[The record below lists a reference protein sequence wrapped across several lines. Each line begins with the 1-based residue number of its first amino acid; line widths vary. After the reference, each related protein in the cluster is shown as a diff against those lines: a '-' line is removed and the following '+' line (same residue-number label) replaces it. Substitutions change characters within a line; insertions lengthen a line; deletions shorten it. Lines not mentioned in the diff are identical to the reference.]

1 MKLSIII
8 PVHNEDRTIEK
19 VLEKVMQ
26 VDLRKWER
34 EIIVVDDGSTDRTK
48 EILEKFRK
56 SLSKNRKLLTILHHP
71 ENKGK
76 GAAIKTALKKATGDY
91 VIIQDA
97 DSEYNPD
104 DIPRLLS
111 DAKAGIA
118 VFGNRGVRRYPE
130 RGFHFVLGAKILT
143 WIVNL
148 LYRRRLYDLY
158 TGYKLIPAKVLKSLD
173 LQSNGFEF
181 EAEVTCKLIKKGVN
195 IVEIPIKYQP
205 RNKEQGK
212 HIGYTD
218 FFKGLLMI
226 LKCRM

>member
-8 PVHNEDRTIEK
+8 PAHNEDRTIEK
-19 VLEKVMQ
+19 VLDKVMR
-26 VDLRKWER
+26 VDLGKWTR
-34 EIIVVDDGSTDRTK
+34 EIIVVNDGSTDRTK
-48 EILEKFRK
+48 EVLEKFRQ
-56 SLSKNRKLLTILHHP
+56 SLARNRKLLTILHHS
-71 ENKGK
+71 ENQGK

-97 DSEYNPD
+97 DMEYDPS
-104 DIPRLLS
+104 DIPRLLLGT
-111 DAKAGIA
+111 KPGVA
-118 VFGNRGVRRYPE
+118 VFGDRGVLRYPE

-143 WIVNL
+143 WTVNL
-148 LYRRRLYDLY
+148 LFRRRLYDLY
-158 TGYKLIPAKVLKSLD
+158 TGYKLIPLKELKSLH

-181 EAEVTCKLIKKGVN
+181 EAEVTCKLIKKG
-195 IVEIPIKYQP
+195 IKIIEIPIKYQP

-226 LKCRM
+226 LKCRA